1 MLKELIPDIRRM
13 TDLSKEIGQLIVE
26 YRLACEIKRGIM
38 PDEKKLAAM
47 RKKES
52 ELRQELRFLSEKWG
66 IEERKY

>member
-1 MLKELIPDIRRM
+1 
-13 TDLSKEIGQLIVE
+13 
-26 YRLACEIKRGIM
+26 M